1 MRIKNLKIS
10 NTIVASIISGACCLI
25 VGFWGGHA
33 ITNQITIN
41 TSDNGLTTI
50 TKEDYLKL
58 QAEKESLAIEK
69 EQYGAALKEK
79 EDKIVELSNDYQK
92 LYTEKEAITE
102 QLKAISNMQET
113 ISTPSNQTH
122 SSEASTDETVRASQE
137 PQINDNYDLLLN
149 MTPFHD
155 ISQAKIKHNVTDRLG
170 NSFATAL
177 VFDTIIL
184 KSDNDKNMDNA
195 LEYNLAG
202 QYSKMS
208 CTLAFS
214 DKKSKHQL
222 YMMVYVDGKL
232 AFTSPVFDEKTKPQT
247 FDFSIDNADFI
258 EILVAA
264 ADGNYG
270 NAGALIISDVK
281 LFR

>member
-10 NTIVASIISGACCLI
+10 NTIVASMISGACCLI
-25 VGFWGGHA
+25 VGLWGGHA
-33 ITNQITIN
+33 ATQITIN
-41 TSDNGLTTI
+41 TSDNGLTNI
-50 TKEDYLKL
+50 TKEDYINL
-58 QAEKESLAIEK
+58 QAAKESLAVEK
-69 EQYGAALKEK
+69 EQYSAALKEK
-79 EDKIVELSNDYQK
+79 EDKIDELSNDYQK

-102 QLKAISNMQET
+102 QLKAISNIQET
-113 ISTPSNQTH
+113 ISVP
-122 SSEASTDETVRASQE
+122 ASTDENMGTSQE

-155 ISQAKIKHNVTDRLG
+155 IDQAKIKHNVTDRLG

-184 KSDNDKNMDNA
+184 KDDNDKNMENA

-214 DKKSKHQL
+214 NKKSKNQL

-232 AFTSPVFDEKTKPQT
+232 AFTSPVFDEKSKPQT
-247 FDFSIDNADFI
+247 FEFSIDNADFI
-258 EILVAA
+258 EILVAT

-270 NAGALIISDVK
+270 NAGALLISDVK